1 MPIQRLDQAVLCV
14 PDLNRS
20 VAFYR
25 DIPGFRVVSALGAPA
40 RSLTAPGR
48 HRHAAQ
54 LPWRGAPDGPGT
66 RVPVGCYRINCRNN
80 PTLTRRDLRDPR
92 FEHEG
97 CGVAFVARTSGQ
109 ADHQLV
115 RLAMRALVNLGHRG
129 ATGADPGSGD
139 GAGILIQ
146 LPHRFLQENV
156 RPTLPSPGGYGVG
169 MVFLPRADGA
179 RRVAEQLIDHAC
191 EDEGLRVVAWRDV
204 PVDPGVPGRTAVEA
218 MPTIKQFV
226 VAASGLEGDAL
237 ERRLY
242 VLRRVIEARAL
253 EREMDRTTLH
263 IASLS
268 SRTLV
273 YKGMLTAAQLAHFYA
288 DLGSPSLSS
297 ALAVVHARFST
308 NVLPRWDLAQPAR
321 MSAHNGEINTLRGNA
336 AWMQARQSKFR
347 SPLFGADID
356 KVRDV
361 LDARGSDSTQFDNA
375 LELLTLSGRSI
386 EHAMMMMIPEAW
398 HANEMLDEERR
409 AFYEF
414 HASLLEPW
422 DGPAA
427 IAFTDG
433 RLVGAS
439 LDRNGL
445 RPARYLV
452 TDDGLVVMASEAGVL
467 DIPEERI
474 VKKWRLDPGRLLLVD
489 TQAGEILDDHACKQ
503 NLAGAQPYA
512 AWMREGTVHL
522 DELQPAGENIE
533 PDSGTVRIRQHLFGW
548 TDEDLRL
555 LVAPMA
561 RAGEEPVGSMGTDAP
576 LAVLSERP
584 QPLFAYFKQLF
595 AQVTNPAIDPIREA
609 SVMSLVTSL
618 GAGGNLLER
627 GPGQA
632 KRLEMPHPILP
643 NADLATIRQV
653 TQRQFPA
660 ETISTVFRAAEGAPG
675 LQNGLDRICRLASE
689 AVAAGRT
696 VLILSDRAADAGQAP
711 IPSLLATGAVHHHLL
726 REGTRTGVGL
736 VVESGEP
743 REVAHLALLIGFGAE
758 AVNPHLLLDTAAEL
772 SLSGAIDVDVAT
784 AEYNVIAALRKGL
797 LKIIAKMGISTVLS
811 YCGSQLFEAIGL
823 AEEVVERHFTG
834 TPSRIGGAG
843 LERIGADALSRH
855 ACAFPPEGAP
865 PATLDSGGR
874 YQWRRG
880 GEKRAWNPE
889 VIGALQHAVKSG
901 SAEHFAQYITL
912 ADRESA
918 ERRTLRGLLA
928 ITEAETPVP
937 LEEVEPV
944 ESLVRRF
951 ATGAMSLGSISPEMH
966 ETLAIAMNR
975 IGGRSNTGEGGEDA
989 ARFVPRGQ
997 DSARS
1002 AIKQVASARFGVT
1015 AHYLMNA
1022 DEIQIKVAQGAK
1034 PGEGGQ
1040 LPGDKVDVTIAHLR
1054 SATPGV
1060 GLISPPPHHDVY
1072 SVEDL
1077 AQLIHDLRAV
1087 NPKARISVKLV
1098 AEMGVGPVAAAVAKA
1113 HADHI
1118 VISGYEGGTGAAPLS
1133 SLTHAGAPWELGLAE
1148 AQQTLVANGLRDRVV
1163 LQSDGL
1169 MRTGRDVVVAALL
1182 GAEEFAFA
1190 TAPLVA
1196 AGCVMMRV
1204 CHLNTCPVGIAT
1216 QDPALRARY
1225 TGRAE
1230 HIVTFMR
1237 FLAEDVR
1244 RWMSRLGVRTFDE
1257 LVGRVELL
1265 TQNSTAGHVDLARV
1279 LEAPGEPRHFAARE
1293 PHRSSTEIDERVLAG
1308 ATDALERGTP
1318 VQLRMPVGNG
1328 NRSVGSRLSGEIAT
1342 RHGAAGLP
1350 PDTIRVTLDG
1360 SAGQSCGAF
1369 LATGVTL
1376 TVHGEVNDGCGKGLS
1391 GGRIVVVPPAQ
1402 ATRRAEDNVIA
1413 GNVLLYGATSG
1424 QLFVRGV
1431 AGERFGVRNSGAHAV
1446 VEGTGDHAL
1455 EYMTAGVVAI
1465 LGLTGRNVAA
1475 GMSGGL
1481 AYVLDVDGRFAERC
1495 NTAMVRLTTLEES
1508 DSETLRE
1515 LLEHHLSHTQ
1525 SPVAEQLL
1533 ENWAAAQSRFV
1544 KVLPLDYER
1553 VLAARRTAL
1562 GVAV

>member
-1 MPIQRLDQAVLCV
+1 MSDP
-14 PDLNRS
+14 P
-20 VAFYR
+20 
-25 DIPGFRVVSALGAPA
+25 PG
-40 RSLTAPGR
+40 
-48 HRHAAQ
+48 
-54 LPWRGAPDGPGT
+54 
-66 RVPVGCYRINCRNN
+66 
-80 PTLTRRDLRDPR
+80 RDLRDPR
-92 FEHEG
+92 FEHDG
-97 CGVAFVARTSGQ
+97 CGVAFVATTSGR
-109 ADHQLV
+109 ADHHIV
-115 RLAMRALVNLGHRG
+115 ESSMRALVNLGHRG
-129 ATGADPGSGD
+129 ATGADPDSGD
-139 GAGILIQ
+139 GAGILLQ
-146 LPHRFLQENV
+146 VPHDFLAEST
-156 RPTLPSPGGYGVG
+156 RLTLPEAGAYGVG
-169 MVFLPRADGA
+169 VAFLPPAA
-179 RRVAEQLIDHAC
+179 PLRRVCESLIAEAC
-191 EDEGLRVVAWRDV
+191 AEEGTHLLGWRDV
-204 PVDPGVPGRTAVEA
+204 PVDESVPGSTARVA
-218 MPTIKQFV
+218 MPRIRQFF
-226 VAASGLEGDAL
+226 VAAVGLEGGAL

-242 VLRRVIEARAL
+242 VVRRVIERRAL
-253 EREMDRTTLH
+253 ARGIDRRTLH

-273 YKGMLTAAQLAHFYA
+273 YKGMLTAEQLERFYP
-288 DLGSPSLSS
+288 DLRSPSMAS
-297 ALAVVHARFST
+297 ALAIVHARFST

-336 AWMQARQSKFR
+336 AWMAARESQFR
-347 SPLFGADID
+347 SALFGGDVE
-356 KVRDV
+356 KLRDV
-361 LDARGSDSTQFDNA
+361 LDASGSDSTQFDNA
-375 LELLTLSGRSI
+375 LELLTMSGRSV

-398 HANEMLDEERR
+398 HGNDLIDDDRR

-433 RLVGAS
+433 RLVGAC

-489 TQAGEILDDHACKQ
+489 TEAGAILDDDACKSQ
-503 NLAGAQPYA
+503 LVARHPYA
-512 AWMREGTVHL
+512 EWISAGTVHL
-522 DELQPAGENIE
+522 DELPRAADQPE
-533 PDSGTVRIRQHLFGW
+533 PDSGTVRIRQQLFGW

-555 LVAPMA
+555 IVAPMA
-561 RAGEEPVGSMGTDAP
+561 QRGEEPVGSMGNDAP
-576 LAVLSERP
+576 LAVLSDRP
-584 QPLFAYFKQLF
+584 QLLFAYFKQLF
-595 AQVTNPAIDPIREA
+595 AQVTNPPIDPIRES
-609 SVMSLVTSL
+609 SVMSLVSSL
-618 GAGGNLLER
+618 GAGGNLLEQ

-632 KRLEMPHPILP
+632 MRLAMPQPVLTS
-643 NADLATIRQV
+643 ADLATIRQV

-660 ETISTVFRAAEGAPG
+660 ETITVVFHRADGVAG
-675 LQNGLDRICRLASE
+675 LRDGIERICRLSSE

-696 VLILSDRAADAGQAP
+696 IIILSDRGADATHAP
-711 IPSLLATGAVHHHLL
+711 IPSLLATAAVHHHLL
-726 REGTRTGVGL
+726 RERTRTGVGL

-743 REVAHLALLIGFGAE
+743 REVAHIALLIGFGAE

-772 SLSGAIDVDVAT
+772 ATTGVLDNIDAAT
-784 AEYNVIAALRKGL
+784 AQRNTIAALRKGL
-797 LKIIAKMGISTVLS
+797 LKTIAKMGISTVLS
-811 YCGSQLFEAIGL
+811 YCGAQLFEAIGL
-823 AEEVVERHFTG
+823 SEELVDRHFTG
-834 TPSRIGGAG
+834 TPTRVGGDG
-843 LERIGADALSRH
+843 LERIAADALSRH
-855 ACAFPPEGAP
+855 ATAFPENGAP
-865 PATLDSGGR
+865 PDALESGGR
-874 YQWRRG
+874 YQWRRN

-889 VIGALQHAVKSG
+889 VIGALQHAVRSG
-901 SAEHFAQYITL
+901 SAEHFARYIEL

-928 ITEAETPVP
+928 ITEAQTPVP
-937 LEEVEPV
+937 LDEVEPAT
-944 ESLVRRF
+944 SLMHRF

-989 ARFVPRGQ
+989 ARFTSDGP
-997 DSARS
+997 DSTRS

-1040 LPGDKVDVTIAHLR
+1040 LPGDKVDVTIARLR
-1054 SATPGV
+1054 HATPGV

-1077 AQLIHDLRAV
+1077 AQLIYDLRSV
-1087 NPKARISVKLV
+1087 NPNARISVKLV
-1098 AEMGVGPVAAAVAKA
+1098 AEMGVGPIAAAVSKA
-1113 HADHI
+1113 RADLI

-1216 QDPALRARY
+1216 QDRELRDRF
-1225 TGRAE
+1225 TGKAE
-1230 HIVTFMR
+1230 HIVTFMS

-1244 RWMSRLGVRTFDE
+1244 RWMSRLGVRRFTD

-1265 TQNSTAGHVDLARV
+1265 TQLHDGGGVDLTRLLV
-1279 LEAPGEPRHFAARE
+1279 PPGEPRHYMPRA
-1293 PHRSSTEIDERVLAG
+1293 PHRCVGDIDERVLALAG
-1308 ATDALERGTP
+1308 DAMERGTP
-1318 VQLRMPVGNG
+1318 LQLAMHVTNG
-1328 NRSVGSRLSGEIAT
+1328 DRSVGARLSGEVVL

-1350 PDTIRVTLDG
+1350 HDTIRVDLQG

-1369 LATGVTL
+1369 LAAGITL
-1376 TVHGEVNDGCGKGLS
+1376 TVSGEVNDGCGKGLS
-1391 GGRIVVVPPAQ
+1391 GGRIVVVPPAH
-1402 ATRRAEDNVIA
+1402 ARRRADDNVIA

-1424 QLFVRGV
+1424 ELFVRGV
-1431 AGERFGVRNSGAHAV
+1431 AGERFAVRNSGARAV

-1455 EYMTAGVVAI
+1455 EYMTGGMVVI
-1465 LGLTGRNVAA
+1465 LGRTGRNVAA

-1481 AYVLDVDGRFAERC
+1481 AYVLDVDGLFAQRC
-1495 NTAMVRLTTLEES
+1495 NTGMVRLLEPDEEADA
-1508 DSETLRE
+1508 DSVRE
-1515 LLEHHLSHTQ
+1515 LLEHHLAYTQ
-1525 SPVAEQLL
+1525 SEVAERLL
-1533 ENWAAAQSRFV
+1533 AGWPASLSRFV

-1553 VLAARRTAL
+1553 VLAAGRVAL